1 MTYCYF
7 KFDCF
12 SFLVGFVSFNSEVG
26 AHRLLH
32 LIKASS
38 GMKQFINGIKDRLRN
53 LVKFL

>member
-12 SFLVGFVSFNSEVG
+12 SILVGFVSFNSVVG